1 MAEEQDII
9 NKYRGVTSSDTIEK
23 IEEPVEEQTK
33 IPTEETKTTEE
44 KETVEVENVE
54 TPEEK
59 KTENRT
65 DYKNNSSTY
74 VEQIIKDRLARQAK
88 KHQRELEALR
98 AELNSLK
105 KKEEDPEF
113 TRDDFIDEEEF
124 ERYKADKL
132 KKSIKTDI
140 MKEFESSQ
148 KEREAER
155 AQQEKVNA
163 TIANFLKTPEE
174 LQEWKSRLEN
184 FEEDYSDFLESEQGQ
199 EMSAFMI
206 NSSVFP
212 VMFDLIASNP
222 SVVDKL
228 SSLSTK
234 EVYFNLKQLED
245 AIIKK
250 ITGIKEAQQQEKTN
264 ADEQK
269 PKRSLPNSGKFGG
282 SSSSTSSRLDPN
294 SKDFDA
300 KEYLKRKYPN
310 QY

>member
-9 NKYRGVTSSDTIEK
+9 NKYRGVTSSDTEEK
-23 IEEPVEEQTK
+23 IEEPAQEQTQ

-44 KETVEVENVE
+44 KEPVEGDSVE
-54 TPEEK
+54 TPGEK
-59 KTENRT
+59 KSEGKKEF
-65 DYKNNSSTY
+65 KNNSSQH

-98 AELNSLK
+98 AELQSLK
-105 KKEEDPEF
+105 KKEEEPEF

-132 KKSIKTDI
+132 KKSIKTDV

-174 LQEWKSRLEN
+174 FQEWKSRLEY

-199 EMSAFMI
+199 EMSTFMI

-222 SVVDKL
+222 SIVDKL
-228 SSLSTK
+228 STLSTK
-234 EVYFNLKQLED
+234 EVYFNLKQLEE
-245 AIIKK
+245 AILKK
-250 ITGIKEAQQQEKTN
+250 ITGTKEAQQQENKN

-282 SSSSTSSRLDPN
+282 SSSSTASRLDPN

>member
-9 NKYRGVTSSDTIEK
+9 NKYRGISSNDTEQK
-23 IEEPVEEQTK
+23 TEEPVEEQTQT
-33 IPTEETKTTEE
+33 PTEETETPEE
-44 KETVEVENVE
+44 KPVEGESVE

-59 KTENRT
+59 NSEGEKEF
-65 DYKNNSSTY
+65 KNNSSPY
-74 VEQIIKDRLARQAK
+74 VERIIKDRLARQAK

-98 AELNSLK
+98 AELQSLK

-124 ERYKADKL
+124 ERFKADKL
-132 KKSIKTDI
+132 KKSIKTDV
-140 MKEFESSQ
+140 MKEFESYQ
-148 KEREAER
+148 REREAER

-174 LQEWKSRLEN
+174 LQEWKSRLED

-199 EMSAFMI
+199 EMSSFMI

-212 VMFDLIASNP
+212 VMFDLIARNP

-245 AIIKK
+245 AILKK
-250 ITGIKEAQQQEKTN
+250 ITGIKEAQQQENKN

>member
-1 MAEEQDII
+1 MQEEQDII
-9 NKYRGVTSSDTIEK
+9 NKYRGITSSDTEEK
-23 IEEPVEEQTK
+23 IEEPVEEQTQ
-33 IPTEETKTTEE
+33 IPTEETETPEE
-44 KETVEVENVE
+44 KETVKVDSVE

-59 KTENRT
+59 NSEGRKEI
-65 DYKNNSSTY
+65 KNNSSPH

-88 KHQRELEALR
+88 RHQRELDALR
-98 AELNSLK
+98 AELQSLK

-132 KKSIKTDI
+132 KKSIKTDV

-174 LQEWKSRLEN
+174 LQEWKSRLED

-206 NSSVFP
+206 NRSVFP
-212 VMFDLIASNP
+212 VMFDLISRNP
-222 SVVDKL
+222 SVVDKIGRA
-228 SSLSTK
+228 SCR
-234 EVYFNLKQLED
+234 ERV
-245 AIIKK
+245 
-250 ITGIKEAQQQEKTN
+250 
-264 ADEQK
+264 
-269 PKRSLPNSGKFGG
+269 
-282 SSSSTSSRLDPN
+282 
-294 SKDFDA
+294 
-300 KEYLKRKYPN
+300 
-310 QY
+310 

>member
-9 NKYRGVTSSDTIEK
+9 NRYRGISSNDTEEK
-23 IEEPVEEQTK
+23 KEEPVEEQTQT
-33 IPTEETKTTEE
+33 PTEETKTP
-44 KETVEVENVE
+44 KETVEGESVE

-59 KTENRT
+59 KSEGEKEF
-65 DYKNNSSTY
+65 KNNSSPH
-74 VEQIIKDRLARQAK
+74 VERIIKDRLARQAK

-98 AELNSLK
+98 AELQSLK
-105 KKEEDPEF
+105 KKEEEPEF

-124 ERYKADKL
+124 ERFKADKL
-132 KKSIKTDI
+132 KKSIKTDV

-148 KEREAER
+148 REREAER

-174 LQEWKSRLEN
+174 LQEWKSRLED

-199 EMSAFMI
+199 EMSSFMI

-212 VMFDLIASNP
+212 VMIDLIARNP

-234 EVYFNLKQLED
+234 EVYYNLKQLED
-245 AIIKK
+245 AILKK
-250 ITGIKEAQQQEKTN
+250 ITGIKEAQQQQENKN

>member
-9 NKYRGVTSSDTIEK
+9 NRYRGISSNDTEEK
-23 IEEPVEEQTK
+23 KEDPVEKQAQT
-33 IPTEETKTTEE
+33 PTEETETP
-44 KETVEVENVE
+44 KETVEGESVE

-59 KTENRT
+59 KSEGEKEF
-65 DYKNNSSTY
+65 KNNSSPH
-74 VEQIIKDRLARQAK
+74 VERIIKDRLARQAK

-98 AELNSLK
+98 AELQSLK
-105 KKEEDPEF
+105 KKEEEPEF

-124 ERYKADKL
+124 ERFKADKL
-132 KKSIKTDI
+132 KKSIKTDV
-140 MKEFESSQ
+140 MREFESSQ
-148 KEREAER
+148 REREAER

-174 LQEWKSRLEN
+174 LQEWKSRLED

-199 EMSAFMI
+199 EMSSFMI

-212 VMFDLIASNP
+212 VMIDLIARNP

-234 EVYFNLKQLED
+234 EVYYNLKQLED
-245 AIIKK
+245 AILKK
-250 ITGIKEAQQQEKTN
+250 ITGIKEAQQQENKN
-264 ADEQK
+264 AEEQK

-282 SSSSTSSRLDPN
+282 SSSSTASRLDPN

>member
-9 NKYRGVTSSDTIEK
+9 NKYRGISSNDTEQK
-23 IEEPVEEQTK
+23 TEEPVEEQTQT
-33 IPTEETKTTEE
+33 PTEETETQKETVEGESVETTEE
-44 KETVEVENVE
+44 KN
-54 TPEEK
+54 PDGEK
-59 KTENRT
+59 EF
-65 DYKNNSSTY
+65 KNNSSPH
-74 VEQIIKDRLARQAK
+74 VERIIKDRLARQAK
-88 KHQRELEALR
+88 KHQRELDALR
-98 AELNSLK
+98 AELQSLK
-105 KKEEDPEF
+105 KKEEEPEF

-124 ERYKADKL
+124 ERFKADKL
-132 KKSIKTDI
+132 KKSIKTDV

-163 TIANFLKTPEE
+163 TIANFLKTPSE
-174 LQEWKSRLEN
+174 LQEWKSRLED

-199 EMSAFMI
+199 EMSSFMI

-212 VMFDLIASNP
+212 VMFDLIARNP

-234 EVYFNLKQLED
+234 DVYFNLKQLEE
-245 AIIKK
+245 AILKK
-250 ITGIKEAQQQEKTN
+250 ITGTKEVQQQEKIN

>member
-9 NKYRGVTSSDTIEK
+9 NKYRGISSNDTEEK
-23 IEEPVEEQTK
+23 TEVPAEEQTQT
-33 IPTEETKTTEE
+33 PTEETETPEE
-44 KETVEVENVE
+44 KETVEGESVE

-59 KTENRT
+59 KSDGEKEF
-65 DYKNNSSTY
+65 KNNSSPH
-74 VEQIIKDRLARQAK
+74 VERIIKERLARQAK

-98 AELNSLK
+98 AELQSLK
-105 KKEEDPEF
+105 QKEEEPEF

-132 KKSIKTDI
+132 KKSIKMDV

-148 KEREAER
+148 REREAER

-174 LQEWKSRLEN
+174 LQEWKSRLED

-199 EMSAFMI
+199 EMSSFMI

-212 VMFDLIASNP
+212 VMFDLIAANP

-234 EVYFNLKQLED
+234 EVYYNLKQLED
-245 AIIKK
+245 AILKK
-250 ITGIKEAQQQEKTN
+250 ITGIKEAQQQENKN

-282 SSSSTSSRLDPN
+282 SSSSISSRLDPN

>member
-1 MAEEQDII
+1 MQEEQDII
-9 NKYRGVTSSDTIEK
+9 NKYRGITSSDTEEK
-23 IEEPVEEQTK
+23 IEEPAKEQTQA
-33 IPTEETKTTEE
+33 PTEETETKE
-44 KETVEVENVE
+44 ETVEVNSVE

-59 KTENRT
+59 NSEGRK
-65 DYKNNSSTY
+65 DFKNNSSPH

-88 KHQRELEALR
+88 KHQRELDALR
-98 AELNSLK
+98 AELQSLK

-113 TRDDFIDEEEF
+113 TRDDFIDQEEF

-132 KKSIKTDI
+132 KKSIKTDV

-148 KEREAER
+148 KDREAER
-155 AQQEKVNA
+155 AQQEKVNK
-163 TIANFLKTPEE
+163 TIANLLKTPEE
-174 LQEWKSRLEN
+174 VQEWKSRLED
-184 FEEDYSDFLESEQGQ
+184 FEEDNSDFLESEQGQ

-212 VMFDLIASNP
+212 VMFDLIARNP

-250 ITGIKEAQQQEKTN
+250 ITGTKEAQQQEKTN

-282 SSSSTSSRLDPN
+282 SSSSTASRLDPN

>member
-1 MAEEQDII
+1 MAEKQDII
-9 NKYRGVTSSDTIEK
+9 NKYRGISSNDTEQK
-23 IEEPVEEQTK
+23 TEEPVEEQTQT
-33 IPTEETKTTEE
+33 PTEETKTTEE
-44 KETVEVENVE
+44 KPVEGESVE

-59 KTENRT
+59 KSEGEKEF
-65 DYKNNSSTY
+65 KNNSSPH
-74 VEQIIKDRLARQAK
+74 VERIIKDRLARQAK

-98 AELNSLK
+98 AELQSLK
-105 KKEEDPEF
+105 KKEEEPEF

-124 ERYKADKL
+124 ERFKADRL
-132 KKSIKTDI
+132 KKSIKTDV
-140 MKEFESSQ
+140 MREFESSQ
-148 KEREAER
+148 REREAER

-174 LQEWKSRLEN
+174 LQEWKSRLED

-199 EMSAFMI
+199 EMSSFMI

-212 VMFDLIASNP
+212 VMFDLIAANP

-228 SSLSTK
+228 SLLSTK
-234 EVYFNLKQLED
+234 EVYYNLKLLED
-245 AIIKK
+245 AILKK
-250 ITGIKEAQQQEKTN
+250 ITGIKEAQQQQENKN

>member
-9 NKYRGVTSSDTIEK
+9 NKYRGISSNDTEQK
-23 IEEPVEEQTK
+23 TEEPVEEQTQT
-33 IPTEETKTTEE
+33 PTEETETPE
-44 KETVEVENVE
+44 KKPVEGESVE

-59 KTENRT
+59 NSEGEKEF
-65 DYKNNSSTY
+65 KNNSSPY
-74 VEQIIKDRLARQAK
+74 VERIIKDRLARQAK

-98 AELNSLK
+98 AELQSLK

-124 ERYKADKL
+124 ERFKADKL
-132 KKSIKTDI
+132 KKSIKTDV
-140 MKEFESSQ
+140 MKEFESYQ
-148 KEREAER
+148 REREAER

-174 LQEWKSRLEN
+174 LQEWKSRLED

-199 EMSAFMI
+199 EMSSFMI

-212 VMFDLIASNP
+212 VMFDLIARNP

-245 AIIKK
+245 AILKK
-250 ITGIKEAQQQEKTN
+250 ITGIKEAQQQENKN
-264 ADEQK
+264 AEEQK

>member
-9 NKYRGVTSSDTIEK
+9 NKYRGVTSSDTEER
-23 IEEPVEEQTK
+23 IEEPAQEQTQ

-44 KETVEVENVE
+44 KEPVEGDSVE

-59 KTENRT
+59 NSEGKKEF
-65 DYKNNSSTY
+65 KNNSSQH

-98 AELNSLK
+98 AELQSLK
-105 KKEEDPEF
+105 KKEEEPEF

-132 KKSIKTDI
+132 KKSIKTDV

-174 LQEWKSRLEN
+174 LQEWKSRLEY

-222 SVVDKL
+222 SIVDKL
-228 SSLSTK
+228 STLSTK
-234 EVYFNLKQLED
+234 EVYFNLKQLEE
-245 AIIKK
+245 AILKK
-250 ITGIKEAQQQEKTN
+250 ITGTKEAQQQENKN

-282 SSSSTSSRLDPN
+282 SSSSTASRLDPN

>member
-9 NKYRGVTSSDTIEK
+9 NRYRGISSNDTEQK
-23 IEEPVEEQTK
+23 TEVPAEEQTQT
-33 IPTEETKTTEE
+33 PTEEAKTTEE
-44 KETVEVENVE
+44 KETVEGESVE

-59 KTENRT
+59 KSDGEKEF
-65 DYKNNSSTY
+65 KNNSSPH
-74 VEQIIKDRLARQAK
+74 VERIIKERLARQAK

-98 AELNSLK
+98 AELQSLK
-105 KKEEDPEF
+105 QKEEEPEF

-124 ERYKADKL
+124 ERFKADKL
-132 KKSIKTDI
+132 KKSIKTDV

-148 KEREAER
+148 REREAER

-174 LQEWKSRLEN
+174 LQEWKSRLED

-199 EMSAFMI
+199 EMSSFMI

-212 VMFDLIASNP
+212 VMFDLIAANP

-234 EVYFNLKQLED
+234 EVYYNLKQLED
-245 AIIKK
+245 AILKK
-250 ITGIKEAQQQEKTN
+250 ITGIKEAQQQENKN

-282 SSSSTSSRLDPN
+282 SSSSISSRLDPN

>member
-9 NKYRGVTSSDTIEK
+9 NKYRGISSNDTEEK
-23 IEEPVEEQTK
+23 TEEPVEEQAQT
-33 IPTEETKTTEE
+33 PTEETEATEE
-44 KETVEVENVE
+44 KETAKVDSVE

-59 KTENRT
+59 KSEDRKEI
-65 DYKNNSSTY
+65 KNNSSPH

-88 KHQRELEALR
+88 KHQRELDALR
-98 AELNSLK
+98 AELQSLK
-105 KKEEDPEF
+105 KKEEEPEF

-132 KKSIKTDI
+132 KKSIKTDV
-140 MKEFESSQ
+140 MKEFETSQ
-148 KEREAER
+148 REREAER

-174 LQEWKSRLEN
+174 LQEWKSRLED

-250 ITGIKEAQQQEKTN
+250 ITGIKEAQQQEETN

>member
-9 NKYRGVTSSDTIEK
+9 NKYRGVSSNDTEQK
-23 IEEPVEEQTK
+23 IEEPAKEQTQ
-33 IPTEETKTTEE
+33 IPTEETETKEE
-44 KETVEVENVE
+44 KETVKVNSVE

-59 KTENRT
+59 KSEDRKEI
-65 DYKNNSSTY
+65 KNNSFPH

-105 KKEEDPEF
+105 KKEEEPEF

-132 KKSIKTDI
+132 KKSIKTDV

-174 LQEWKSRLEN
+174 LQEWKNRLEY

-199 EMSAFMI
+199 EMSEFMI

-212 VMFDLIASNP
+212 VMIDLIASNP

-228 SSLSTK
+228 STLSTK
-234 EVYFNLKQLED
+234 EVYFNLKQLEE
-245 AIIKK
+245 AILKK
-250 ITGIKEAQQQEKTN
+250 ITGTKEAQQQENKN

-282 SSSSTSSRLDPN
+282 SSSSTASRLDPN

>member
-9 NKYRGVTSSDTIEK
+9 NKYRGITSSDTEEK
-23 IEEPVEEQTK
+23 IEEPAKEQTQT
-33 IPTEETKTTEE
+33 PTEETETKE
-44 KETVEVENVE
+44 ETVEVNSVE

-59 KTENRT
+59 NSEGRKEI
-65 DYKNNSSTY
+65 KNNSSPH

-88 KHQRELEALR
+88 KHQRELDALR
-98 AELNSLK
+98 AELQSLK
-105 KKEEDPEF
+105 KKEEEPEF

-124 ERYKADKL
+124 EKFKADKL
-132 KKSIKTDI
+132 KKSIKTDV

-174 LQEWKSRLEN
+174 LQEWKSRLED
-184 FEEDYSDFLESEQGQ
+184 FEEDNSDFLESEQGQ

-212 VMFDLIASNP
+212 VMFDLIARNP
-222 SVVDKL
+222 SVVDRL

-245 AIIKK
+245 AILKK
-250 ITGIKEAQQQEKTN
+250 ITGTKEAQQQEKTN

>member
-23 IEEPVEEQTK
+23 IEEPVEEQTQ

-59 KTENRT
+59 KSENRT

-88 KHQRELEALR
+88 KYQRELEALR

-174 LQEWKSRLEN
+174 LQEWKNRLEN

-212 VMFDLIASNP
+212 VMIDLIASNP

-250 ITGIKEAQQQEKTN
+250 IAGIKEAQQQEKTN

>member
-9 NKYRGVTSSDTIEK
+9 NKYRGISSNDTEQK
-23 IEEPVEEQTK
+23 TEEPVEEQTQT
-33 IPTEETKTTEE
+33 PTEETETPE
-44 KETVEVENVE
+44 KKTVEGESVE

-59 KTENRT
+59 NSEGEKEF
-65 DYKNNSSTY
+65 KNNSSPY
-74 VEQIIKDRLARQAK
+74 VERIIKDRLARQAK

-98 AELNSLK
+98 AELQSLK

-124 ERYKADKL
+124 ERFKADKL
-132 KKSIKTDI
+132 KKSIKTDV
-140 MKEFESSQ
+140 MKEFESYQ
-148 KEREAER
+148 REREAER

-174 LQEWKSRLEN
+174 LQEWKSRLED

-199 EMSAFMI
+199 EMSSFMI

-212 VMFDLIASNP
+212 VMFDLIARNP

-245 AIIKK
+245 AILKK
-250 ITGIKEAQQQEKTN
+250 ITGIKEAQQQENKN
-264 ADEQK
+264 AEEQK

>member
-1 MAEEQDII
+1 M
-9 NKYRGVTSSDTIEK
+9 R
-23 IEEPVEEQTK
+23 
-33 IPTEETKTTEE
+33 
-44 KETVEVENVE
+44 
-54 TPEEK
+54 
-59 KTENRT
+59 
-65 DYKNNSSTY
+65 
-74 VEQIIKDRLARQAK
+74 
-88 KHQRELEALR
+88 
-98 AELNSLK
+98 
-105 KKEEDPEF
+105 
-113 TRDDFIDEEEF
+113 
-124 ERYKADKL
+124 
-132 KKSIKTDI
+132 
-140 MKEFESSQ
+140 EFESSQ
-148 KEREAER
+148 REREAER

-174 LQEWKSRLEN
+174 LQEWKSRLED

-199 EMSAFMI
+199 EMSSFMI

-212 VMFDLIASNP
+212 VMIDLIARNP

-234 EVYFNLKQLED
+234 EVYYNLKQLED
-245 AIIKK
+245 AILKK
-250 ITGIKEAQQQEKTN
+250 ITGIKEAQQQENKN
-264 ADEQK
+264 AEEQK

>member
-1 MAEEQDII
+1 MQEEQDII
-9 NKYRGVTSSDTIEK
+9 NKYRGITSSDAEEK
-23 IEEPVEEQTK
+23 IEEPAKEQTQ
-33 IPTEETKTTEE
+33 IPTEETETPEE
-44 KETVEVENVE
+44 KETVKVDSVE

-59 KTENRT
+59 NSEGRKEI
-65 DYKNNSSTY
+65 KNNSSPH

-98 AELNSLK
+98 AELQSLK
-105 KKEEDPEF
+105 KKEEEPEF

-124 ERYKADKL
+124 EKFKADKL
-132 KKSIKTDI
+132 KKSIKTDV

-174 LQEWKSRLEN
+174 LQEWKSRLED

-199 EMSAFMI
+199 EMSSFMI

-212 VMFDLIASNP
+212 VMFDLIARNP

-245 AIIKK
+245 AILKK
-250 ITGIKEAQQQEKTN
+250 ITGTKEAQQQENKN

-282 SSSSTSSRLDPN
+282 SSSSTASRLDPN

>member
-9 NKYRGVTSSDTIEK
+9 NKYRGISSNDTEQK
-23 IEEPVEEQTK
+23 TEEPVEEQTQT
-33 IPTEETKTTEE
+33 PTEETETPEE
-44 KETVEVENVE
+44 KPVEGESVE

-59 KTENRT
+59 KSEGEKEF
-65 DYKNNSSTY
+65 KNNSSPH
-74 VEQIIKDRLARQAK
+74 VERIIKNRLARQAK
-88 KHQRELEALR
+88 KHQRELDALR
-98 AELNSLK
+98 AELQSLK
-105 KKEEDPEF
+105 KKEEEPEF

-124 ERYKADKL
+124 ERYKADRL
-132 KKSIKTDI
+132 KKSIKTDV

-174 LQEWKSRLEN
+174 LQEWKSRLED
-184 FEEDYSDFLESEQGQ
+184 FEEEYSDFLESEQGQ
-199 EMSAFMI
+199 EMSSFMI

-212 VMFDLIASNP
+212 VMFDLIAANP

-228 SSLSTK
+228 STLSTK
-234 EVYFNLKQLED
+234 EVYFNLKQLEE
-245 AIIKK
+245 AILKK
-250 ITGIKEAQQQEKTN
+250 ITGTKEAQQQENKN

-282 SSSSTSSRLDPN
+282 SSSSISSRLDPN

>member
-1 MAEEQDII
+1 MPEEQDII
-9 NKYRGVTSSDTIEK
+9 NKYRGVTSSDTEEK
-23 IEEPVEEQTK
+23 IEEPAKEQAE
-33 IPTEETKTTEE
+33 IPTEEAETKEE
-44 KETVEVENVE
+44 KETVEVDSVE

-59 KTENRT
+59 NSEVRKEI
-65 DYKNNSSTY
+65 KNNSSPH

-98 AELNSLK
+98 AELQSLK
-105 KKEEDPEF
+105 KKEEEPEF

-132 KKSIKTDI
+132 KKSIKRDVI
-140 MKEFESSQ
+140 KEFESSQ

-174 LQEWKSRLEN
+174 VQEWKSRLED
-184 FEEDYSDFLESEQGQ
+184 FEEDNSDFLESEQGQ
-199 EMSAFMI
+199 EMSLFMI

-212 VMFDLIASNP
+212 VMFDLIARNP

-245 AIIKK
+245 AILKK
-250 ITGIKEAQQQEKTN
+250 ITGTKEAQQQENTKV
-264 ADEQK
+264 DEQK

-282 SSSSTSSRLDPN
+282 SSSSTASRLDPN

>member
-1 MAEEQDII
+1 MQEEQDII
-9 NKYRGVTSSDTIEK
+9 NRYRGVSPNDAKENN
-23 IEEPVEEQTK
+23 EEPAEEQAIEPAKETE
-33 IPTEETKTTEE
+33 ITEEE
-44 KETVEVENVE
+44 KVIEVESVE

-59 KTENRT
+59 NSEDKKEL
-65 DYKNNSSTY
+65 KNNSSPH

-88 KHQRELEALR
+88 KHQRELDALR
-98 AELNSLK
+98 AEMQSLK
-105 KKEEDPEF
+105 KKEVEPEF

-124 ERYKADKL
+124 ERFKADKL
-132 KKSIKTDI
+132 KKSIKTDV
-140 MKEFESSQ
+140 MQEFESSQ

-163 TIANFLKTPEE
+163 TIANFLKTPSE
-174 LQEWKSRLEN
+174 LQEWQSRLED

-199 EMSAFMI
+199 EMSSFMI

-212 VMFDLIASNP
+212 VMFDLIARNS

-234 EVYFNLKQLED
+234 DVYFNLKQLEE
-245 AIIKK
+245 AILKK
-250 ITGIKEAQQQEKTN
+250 ITGTKEVQQQENKN

-269 PKRSLPNSGKFGG
+269 TKRSLPNSGKFGG
-282 SSSSTSSRLDPN
+282 SSSSTASRLDPN

>member
-9 NKYRGVTSSDTIEK
+9 NRYRGISSNDTEEK
-23 IEEPVEEQTK
+23 KEDPVEKQTQT
-33 IPTEETKTTEE
+33 PTEETETP
-44 KETVEVENVE
+44 KETVEGESVE

-59 KTENRT
+59 KSEGEKEF
-65 DYKNNSSTY
+65 KNNSSPH
-74 VEQIIKDRLARQAK
+74 VERIIKERLARQAK

-98 AELNSLK
+98 AELQSLK
-105 KKEEDPEF
+105 KKEEEFEF

-124 ERYKADKL
+124 ERFKADRL
-132 KKSIKTDI
+132 KKSIKTDV

-148 KEREAER
+148 REREAER

-174 LQEWKSRLEN
+174 LQEWKSRLED

-199 EMSAFMI
+199 EMSSFMI

-212 VMFDLIASNP
+212 VMIDLIARNP

-234 EVYFNLKQLED
+234 EVYYNLKQLED
-245 AIIKK
+245 AILKK
-250 ITGIKEAQQQEKTN
+250 ITGIKEAQQQQENKN

>member
-9 NKYRGVTSSDTIEK
+9 NKYRGISSNDTEQK
-23 IEEPVEEQTK
+23 TEEPVEEQTQT
-33 IPTEETKTTEE
+33 PTEETETQKETVEGESVETTEE
-44 KETVEVENVE
+44 KN
-54 TPEEK
+54 PDGEK
-59 KTENRT
+59 EF
-65 DYKNNSSTY
+65 KNNSSPH
-74 VEQIIKDRLARQAK
+74 VERIIKDRLARQAK

-98 AELNSLK
+98 AELQSLK
-105 KKEEDPEF
+105 KKEEEPEF

-124 ERYKADKL
+124 ERFKADKL
-132 KKSIKTDI
+132 KKSIKTDV

-174 LQEWKSRLEN
+174 LQEWKSRLED

-199 EMSAFMI
+199 EMSSFMI

-212 VMFDLIASNP
+212 VMFDLIARNP

-234 EVYFNLKQLED
+234 EV
-245 AIIKK
+245 
-250 ITGIKEAQQQEKTN
+250 QQQENKN
-264 ADEQK
+264 AEEQK

>member
-9 NKYRGVTSSDTIEK
+9 NKYRGISSNDTEEK
-23 IEEPVEEQTK
+23 TEVPAEEQTQT
-33 IPTEETKTTEE
+33 PTEETETP
-44 KETVEVENVE
+44 KETVEGESVE
-54 TPEEK
+54 TPKEK
-59 KTENRT
+59 NSESEKEF
-65 DYKNNSSTY
+65 KNNSSPH
-74 VEQIIKDRLARQAK
+74 VERIIKDRLARQAK

-98 AELNSLK
+98 AELQSLK
-105 KKEEDPEF
+105 KKEEEPEF

-124 ERYKADKL
+124 ERFKADRL
-132 KKSIKTDI
+132 KKSIKIDV

-148 KEREAER
+148 REREAER

-174 LQEWKSRLEN
+174 LQEWKSRLED

-199 EMSAFMI
+199 EMSSFMI

-212 VMFDLIASNP
+212 VMFDLIARNP

-228 SSLSTK
+228 STLSTK
-234 EVYFNLKQLED
+234 EVYFNLKQLEE

-250 ITGIKEAQQQEKTN
+250 ITGTKEAQQQENKN
-264 ADEQK
+264 AEEQK

-282 SSSSTSSRLDPN
+282 SSSSTASRLDPN

>member
-9 NKYRGVTSSDTIEK
+9 NKYRGISSNDTEQK
-23 IEEPVEEQTK
+23 TEEPVEEQTQT
-33 IPTEETKTTEE
+33 PTEETETPEE
-44 KETVEVENVE
+44 KPVEGESVE

-59 KTENRT
+59 NSEGEKEF
-65 DYKNNSSTY
+65 KNNSSPH
-74 VEQIIKDRLARQAK
+74 VERIIKDRLARQAK

-98 AELNSLK
+98 AELQSLK
-105 KKEEDPEF
+105 KKEEEPEF

-124 ERYKADKL
+124 ERFKADKL
-132 KKSIKTDI
+132 KKSIKTDV
-140 MKEFESSQ
+140 MQEFESSQ

-174 LQEWKSRLEN
+174 LQEWKSRLED

-199 EMSAFMI
+199 EMSSFMI

-234 EVYFNLKQLED
+234 DVYFNLKQLEE
-245 AIIKK
+245 AILKK
-250 ITGIKEAQQQEKTN
+250 ITGTKEVQQQENKN

>member
-9 NKYRGVTSSDTIEK
+9 NKYRGISSNDTEQK
-23 IEEPVEEQTK
+23 TEEPVEEQTQT
-33 IPTEETKTTEE
+33 PTEETETPEE
-44 KETVEVENVE
+44 KPVEGESVE

-59 KTENRT
+59 KSEGEKEF
-65 DYKNNSSTY
+65 KNNSSPH
-74 VEQIIKDRLARQAK
+74 VERIIKNRLARQAK
-88 KHQRELEALR
+88 KHQRELDALR
-98 AELNSLK
+98 AELQSLK
-105 KKEEDPEF
+105 KKEEEPEF

-124 ERYKADKL
+124 ERYKADRL
-132 KKSIKTDI
+132 KKSIKTDV

-174 LQEWKSRLEN
+174 LQEWKSRLED

-199 EMSAFMI
+199 EMSSFMI

-212 VMFDLIASNP
+212 VMFDLIAANP

-228 SSLSTK
+228 STLSTK

-245 AIIKK
+245 AILKK
-250 ITGIKEAQQQEKTN
+250 ITGIKEAQQQENKN

-282 SSSSTSSRLDPN
+282 SSSSTASRLDPN

-300 KEYLKRKYPN
+300 KEYLKKKYPN

>member
-9 NKYRGVTSSDTIEK
+9 NKYRGISSNDTEQK
-23 IEEPVEEQTK
+23 TEEPVEEQTQT
-33 IPTEETKTTEE
+33 PTEETETPEE
-44 KETVEVENVE
+44 KPVEGESVE

-59 KTENRT
+59 NSEGEKEF
-65 DYKNNSSTY
+65 KNNSSPH
-74 VEQIIKDRLARQAK
+74 VERIIKDRLARQAK
-88 KHQRELEALR
+88 KHQRELDALR
-98 AELNSLK
+98 AELQSLK
-105 KKEEDPEF
+105 KKEEEPEF

-124 ERYKADKL
+124 ERFKADKL
-132 KKSIKTDI
+132 KKSIKTDV
-140 MKEFESSQ
+140 MKEFEFSQ

-174 LQEWKSRLEN
+174 VQEWKSRLED

-199 EMSAFMI
+199 EMSSFMI

-212 VMFDLIASNP
+212 VMFDLIARTP

-228 SSLSTK
+228 STLSTK

-245 AIIKK
+245 AILKK
-250 ITGIKEAQQQEKTN
+250 ITGIKEAQQQENKN

-282 SSSSTSSRLDPN
+282 SSSSISSRLDPN

>member
-9 NKYRGVTSSDTIEK
+9 NKYRGITSSDTEEK
-23 IEEPVEEQTK
+23 IEEPAKEQTQT
-33 IPTEETKTTEE
+33 PTEETETTEE
-44 KETVEVENVE
+44 KETVEGETVE
-54 TPEEK
+54 TPEK
-59 KTENRT
+59 KNSENRT
-65 DYKNNSSTY
+65 DYKKNSSPH

-105 KKEEDPEF
+105 KKEEEPEF
-113 TRDDFIDEEEF
+113 TRDDFIDDEEF

-155 AQQEKVNA
+155 AQQEKVNK

-199 EMSAFMI
+199 EMSEFMI

-282 SSSSTSSRLDPN
+282 SSSSTASRLDPN

>member
-1 MAEEQDII
+1 MQEEQDII
-9 NKYRGVTSSDTIEK
+9 NKYRGITSSDTEEK
-23 IEEPVEEQTK
+23 IEEPAKEQTQT
-33 IPTEETKTTEE
+33 PTEETETKEE
-44 KETVEVENVE
+44 KETVEVDSVE

-59 KTENRT
+59 KTEGRKNF
-65 DYKNNSSTY
+65 KNNSSPHI
-74 VEQIIKDRLARQAK
+74 EQIIKDRLARQAK
-88 KHQRELEALR
+88 KHQRELDALR
-98 AELNSLK
+98 AELQSLK
-105 KKEEDPEF
+105 KKEEEPEF

-124 ERYKADKL
+124 EKFKADKL

-174 LQEWKSRLEN
+174 LQEWKSRLED

-212 VMFDLIASNP
+212 VMFDLIARNP

-250 ITGIKEAQQQEKTN
+250 ITGTKEAQQQEKTN

-269 PKRSLPNSGKFGG
+269 QKRSLPNSGKFGG